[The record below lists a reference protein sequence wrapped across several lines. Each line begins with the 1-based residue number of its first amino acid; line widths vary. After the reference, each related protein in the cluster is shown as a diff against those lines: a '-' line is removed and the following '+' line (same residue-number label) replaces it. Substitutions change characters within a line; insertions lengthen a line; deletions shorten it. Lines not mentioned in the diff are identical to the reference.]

1 MNNDEKILTILAEM
15 QVEQRKTNERLDSM
29 EALQTEMQTDLREV
43 KADLDKVKADLNDVK
58 ADLANVKADLNEVKE
73 EGQITRNIVTRMEN
87 DHGTKLGVI
96 FDGLD
101 LHKDMIEASKEE
113 VMEKVA
119 NVDVKCD
126 FIAGTV
132 KQHSK
137 QLLDIDA
144 KVTRHEEVLSRRA

>member
-1 MNNDEKILTILAEM
+1 MNNDEKILTILAEMQKTQSEM

-43 KADLDKVKADLNDVK
+43 KADLNK
-58 ADLANVKADLNEVKE
+58 VKADLNEVKE

-101 LHKDMIEASKEE
+101 LHKNMIKASKEE
-113 VMEKVA
+113 VMEKVT
-119 NVDVKCD
+119 VDTFGVSYPEPKTKP
-126 FIAGTV
+126 FTPEYLKMEEEI
-132 KQHSK
+132 
-137 QLLDIDA
+137 A
-144 KVTRHEEVLSRRA
+144 KVRKY